1 MSAPLG
7 RRPFLGTLASLAGM
21 AAVAPASASA
31 SALAAAR
38 PEPGCGSSAASGTW
52 DLSWLDTLKGKHRQ
66 VFAAGAGGPVS
77 MAVATNW
84 LDAHEEVFGLKPPAV
99 NAVIGISV
107 RAFPINCTD
116 PLWVKYELGRR
127 FEIKDPVTGAWATHN
142 IFLDQAPEF
151 TGWKVV
157 GVRPLQAREVI
168 FWQCNN
174 ALTGHANRFARE
186 MQLDP
191 KQVREELIAG
201 LNPGVKLVPA
211 HTMALGLAQEHGC
224 AYEQIG

>member
-7 RRPFLGTLASLAGM
+7 RRPFLGTLASLAGI
-21 AAVAPASASA
+21 AAVAPR
-31 SALAAAR
+31 SALAATR
-38 PEPGCGSSAASGTW
+38 PGPTPRSGAGPATW
-52 DLSWLDTLKGKHRQ
+52 DLSWLDSLKGKHRQ
-66 VFAAGAGGPVS
+66 VFSAGVGGPVS
-77 MAVATNW
+77 MLIVTNW
-84 LDAHEEVFGLKPPAV
+84 LDAHQEVFGLKSPDV
-99 NAVIGISV
+99 NAIIGISV
-107 RAFPINCTD
+107 RAFPVNCVD
-116 PLWVKYELGRR
+116 ALWTKYELGRR
-127 FEIKDPVTGAWATHN
+127 FEIKDPTTNEWATRN
-142 IFLDQAPEF
+142 LFVDKVPEYASL
-151 TGWKVV
+151 KIV
-157 GVRPLQAREVI
+157 GVRPLQSRGVI

-174 ALTGHANRFARE
+174 ALTSHANHFAQE